1 MKKGLLL
8 LCLVFTTIIT
18 IAQSTPPESID
29 TTTDNTWIK
38 RKIIALNEELIKTT
52 NDSIKIRLFHDIDYN
67 YYLLKKDDSSLFYSY
82 KAYELSK
89 KIKNVPLTLN
99 SIDYLIQTQKHIG
112 NFAEA
117 IKLVFEGIE
126 LGKKNNDTTGILYFS
141 SSIVDIYRTAK
152 DYKNQLLYAIKSRQV
167 ASQYSNNEQA
177 KGIIDDYA
185 TIGDAYQNNGNL
197 DSALYY
203 FNKDYEITLKDTTHS
218 LSLAL
223 TNLGEINLRLK
234 NYDIALIFFK
244 NAINKYPE
252 ELKKGLIYESLIIE
266 MLSELSKVYQATG
279 KIDSALVYSKKSY
292 RLAKAQNSNSEIS
305 TTSELLYKQFEAI
318 KNYDS
323 AFFYQNVYIK
333 LKDSLYNDEKT
344 RTLSLTSIEESI
356 KQAKMEEELALQK
369 EERNKNIVLAA
380 IGVFIPIFISIIFA
394 IGRFGKKKPKYITSL
409 GIAALLMFFEFIS
422 LIIHPYIVKYTHHNV
437 ILMYIILLTI
447 ASGLVPLH
455 HKLEKF
461 VKNKLSEES

>member
-1 MKKGLLL
+1 MKKHFLILLL
-8 LCLVFTTIIT
+8 ICSTIISV
-18 IAQSTPPESID
+18 AQSSNSEIID
-29 TTTDNTWIK
+29 TTRDEVWIK
-38 RKIIALNEELIKTT
+38 NKINTLYNQLINTT
-52 NDSIKIRLFHDIDYN
+52 NDSVKVIIYHDIDYN
-67 YYLLKKDDSSLFYSY
+67 YYLLKKDDSSLYYSY

-89 KIKNVPLTLN
+89 KIQNLRLSLN

-126 LGKKNNDTTGILYFS
+126 LGKKNNDTTSILYFS

-152 DYKNQLLYAIKSRQV
+152 DYKNQLVYAIKSRQT
-167 ASQYSNNEQA
+167 AAQYSNYDQA
-177 KGIIDDYA
+177 KGILDDYA
-185 TIGDAYQNNGNL
+185 TIGDAHQNNGNL

-244 NAINKYPE
+244 NAIKKYPE
-252 ELKKGLIYESLIIE
+252 ELKKDLIYESLIIE

-292 RLAKAQNSNSEIS
+292 RLAKAQNSNSEIAA
-305 TTSELLYKQFEAI
+305 TSELLYKQFEAI

-356 KQAKMEEELALQK
+356 KQAKIEEELELQK
-369 EERNKNIVLAA
+369 QERNKNIVLAA

-437 ILMYIILLTI
+437 ILMYFILLI
-447 ASGLVPLH
+447 VASGLVPLH

-461 VKNKLSEES
+461 VKNKLSDQ